1 MRLIPTVIF
10 ADLVGSTGVFEALG
24 NDKATLAVHRL
35 IELMVKTCHL
45 HGGRVVKTLGDGL
58 LAVFADPAD
67 ALEAIVALQRT
78 HHARTRSWPS
88 NLLMHMKI
96 GAACGPV
103 VELQGDCYGDTVNLA
118 ARLCQMAGAG
128 HIWTTGDL
136 VRGLRAQ
143 AGTRFRSLGAV
154 NIRGLSEAREIC
166 QIDWDTHDPSEM
178 LTQPADSV
186 KGQYAGL
193 ADHIALS
200 CASRSASF
208 SAQELP
214 VHLGRLP
221 ELEFTVLNQRV
232 SRRHARL
239 DWVNKNFVL
248 TDLSSY
254 GTWVRLGDGLSELVL
269 RRGECV
275 LMGWG
280 EISLGTPF
288 NEPNAPV
295 VRFML
300 AGGEPLV
307 TDWA

>member
-1 MRLIPTVIF
+1 MRLIPTVVF

-24 NDKATLAVHRL
+24 NDKATLAVRRL
-35 IELMVKTCHL
+35 TELMAKTCGL

-58 LAVFADPAD
+58 LVVFADPAD
-67 ALEAIVALQRT
+67 AVDAVIALQRT
-78 HHARTRSWPS
+78 HYARTRSWPS
-88 NLLMHMKI
+88 NLLTHMKI
-96 GAACGPV
+96 GVACGPL
-103 VELQGDCYGDTVNLA
+103 VELDGDCYGDTVNVA

-128 HIWTTGDL
+128 HIWVTSEV

-154 NIRGLSEAREIC
+154 SIRGLSEAREIC
-166 QIDWDTHDPSEM
+166 QIDWNTHDPSEM
-178 LTQPADSV
+178 LTQPAESV
-186 KGQYAGL
+186 EWQRVGV

-200 CASRSASF
+200 CANRSASF
-208 SAQELP
+208 SAEELP

-221 ELEFTVLNQRV
+221 ELEFAVLNQRV

-239 DWVNKNFVL
+239 DWVNRNVVL

-254 GTWVRLGDGLSELVL
+254 GTWVRLGDGASELVL

-300 AGGEPLV
+300 SGGQPLA